1 MAYTEIFSWAPNMD
15 TFKPTFKTR
24 VHEWLAE
31 RVSWIQYPERT
42 EYRRDDPVPPLPK
55 WVWLFTI
62 VPVPLLMAFPL
73 ILLIYLVVMCV
84 LYYRTV
90 SR

>member
-1 MAYTEIFSWAPNMD
+1 MD
-15 TFKPTFKTR
+15 TLKPTLKTR

-31 RVSWIQYPERT
+31 RVSWIQYPKRT

-55 WVWLFTI
+55 WVWLLTI

-73 ILLIYLVVMCV
+73 FLLAYLVVMGA
-84 LYYRTV
+84 LYYH
-90 SR
+90 SISQ